1 LIVSKLIFAE
11 IASEMNNS
19 FVSDLNI
26 FMTFRMLVVLIR
38 KPQLIDMFCILMAI
52 YIILV
57 NFVLTEHTRIY
68 RKQNYE
74 KDIKIIEVKVLLGYA
89 QELYFL

>member
-1 LIVSKLIFAE
+1 LIVSKFIFAE

>member
-1 LIVSKLIFAE
+1 
-11 IASEMNNS
+11 
-19 FVSDLNI
+19 
-26 FMTFRMLVVLIR
+26 
-38 KPQLIDMFCILMAI
+38 MFCILMAI

-57 NFVLTEHTRIY
+57 NFVLTEYTRIY

-74 KDIKIIEVKVLLGYA
+74 EDIKIIEVKVLLGNA